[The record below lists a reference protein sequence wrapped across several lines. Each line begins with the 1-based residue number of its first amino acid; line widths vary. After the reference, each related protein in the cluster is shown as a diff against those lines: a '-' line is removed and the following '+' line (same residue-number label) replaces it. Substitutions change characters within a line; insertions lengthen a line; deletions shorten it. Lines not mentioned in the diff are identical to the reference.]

1 MHLINRDIDLLVMDG
16 LKVLHIS
23 DYDAQKR
30 PEIKTITTPSGRVI
44 TKYGYEKYYINVTVE
59 SMSRE
64 EKNALY
70 AILKKRGSVYCAF
83 FDCDTSETGYGN
95 FAVTSFSVPKIVI
108 SSHGKQ
114 YFGNISFTLT
124 ESTGR

>member
-1 MHLINRDIDLLVMDG
+1 MINRDIDLLVMDG

-70 AILKKRGSVYCAF
+70 VVLKKRGSVYCAF
-83 FDCDTSETGYGN
+83 FDSDTSEIGYGN
-95 FAVTSFSVPKIVI
+95 FTVTSFSVPKIVI

-114 YFGNISFTLT
+114 YFDHISFALT